1 MTVPPAHPRYL
12 ERHFQATVIQLAE
25 TLNWKCCHFSD
36 SRRSIGNGRMVG
48 DRQAAGF
55 PDLVLARKGR
65 LIFAELKAAKG
76 KLRPAQVEWLD
87 VLQEVE
93 SETHPHVL
101 VRVWRP
107 GDLSSGEIERT
118 LGARR

>member
-1 MTVPPAHPRYL
+1 VTVPPAHPRFL
-12 ERHFQATVIQLAE
+12 EKHFQATVIQLAE
-25 TLNWKCCHFSD
+25 TLNWKVAHFSD

>member
-1 MTVPPAHPRYL
+1 VPL
-12 ERHFQATVIQLAE
+12 
-25 TLNWKCCHFSD
+25 KSD
-36 SRRSIGNGRMVG
+36 
-48 DRQAAGF
+48 
-55 PDLVLARKGR
+55 
-65 LIFAELKAAKG
+65 KG

-107 GDLSSGEIERT
+107 TDMASGEIERT